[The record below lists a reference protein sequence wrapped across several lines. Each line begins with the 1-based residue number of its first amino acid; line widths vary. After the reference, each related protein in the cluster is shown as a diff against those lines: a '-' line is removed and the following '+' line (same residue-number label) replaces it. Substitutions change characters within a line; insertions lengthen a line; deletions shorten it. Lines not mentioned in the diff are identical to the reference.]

1 MAKKEPL
8 VTPEGSGRK
17 TRKEILIARKHERQ
31 MKRVRLAVGAV
42 LGLILLVVA
51 IAVINE
57 YVVIPNRPVA
67 VVNGESISLRDWQDR
82 VRYERA
88 QRIVFLEN
96 QFDSFG
102 GDVGIIQQFAGQTIM
117 ELVNA
122 DDLGQSTINLMV
134 QEVAARQAAEAR
146 GITITDADVEQEL
159 GESFNYFG
167 GESPPPSPT
176 PTQTV
181 MPTPSLTPIASE
193 AVTETV
199 AVPTATVGPTTTPQ
213 PSPTPVSAEAYQQEF
228 NEFMEEFRAFGIT
241 EAQYREIVRAQ
252 LYRQRLAEW
261 LAEEQDLPT
270 TGEHISF
277 YLIIYETEEDA
288 NEGAALIAEEGFL
301 PVWNTIRSLPPDPEA
316 ESTAFATELVWYTRE
331 DLVNTIG
338 PELTN
343 AAFELP
349 LNTPSD
355 ILVEQFDPESFSYMI
370 LQVSGREERPLSEQ
384 ALNTA
389 RQQYLSAFLDNF
401 MRDVEITD
409 NWRGRTPQQP
419 ALDPKFLQ
427 QPTPAPQ
434 QDILPPDV
442 LPEEVVPP
450 LDDEQ

>member
-193 AVTETV
+193 VVTETV

-228 NEFMEEFRAFGIT
+228 NEFMEEFRAFGIS
-241 EAQYREIVRAQ
+241 EAQYREIVRSQ

-316 ESTAFATELVWYTRE
+316 ESTAFATELVWYTQE

-355 ILVEQFDPESFSYMI
+355 ILVEQFDPESNSYLI

-384 ALNTA
+384 ALN
-389 RQQYLSAFLDNF
+389 D
-401 MRDVEITD
+401 
-409 NWRGRTPQQP
+409 GP
-419 ALDPKFLQ
+419 AAICVRFFG
-427 QPTPAPQ
+427 
-434 QDILPPDV
+434 
-442 LPEEVVPP
+442 
-450 LDDEQ
+450 

>member
-57 YVVIPNRPVA
+57 YVVVPNRPVA
-67 VVNGESISLRDWQDR
+67 VVNGETISLRDWQDR
-82 VRYERA
+82 VRYERT

-96 QFDSFG
+96 QYDAFG

-117 ELVNA
+117 ELFNA
-122 DDLGQSTINLMV
+122 EDLGQTTLNLMI
-134 QEVAARQAAEAR
+134 QEVAARQAADAR
-146 GITITDADVEQEL
+146 GITITDADVEQQLAER
-159 GESFNYFG
+159 FNYFG

-176 PTQTV
+176 PTQTIV
-181 MPTPSLTPIASE
+181 PTPSVTPIASE

-199 AVPTATVGPTTTPQ
+199 TGPTPTVGPTNTPR
-213 PSPTPVSAEAYQQEF
+213 PSPTPVSAEAYRQEL
-228 NEFMEEFRAFGIT
+228 NEFLGQFRPYGIS

-252 LYRQRLAEW
+252 LYQQRLADR

-270 TGEHISF
+270 TGEHISL
-277 YLIIYETEEDA
+277 YLIIFETEEDA
-288 NEGAALIAEEGFL
+288 NEGAALIAEEGYL
-301 PVWNTIRSLPPDPEA
+301 SVWNTIRSLPPDPDA

-338 PELTN
+338 PDLAN
-343 AAFELP
+343 AAFDLP

-355 ILVEQFDPESFSYMI
+355 ILLEQFDPESFSYLI

-389 RQQYLSAFLDNF
+389 RQQYLAAFLDSY

-409 NWRGRTPQQP
+409 HWRGRTPPQP

-434 QDILPPDV
+434 QDILPPDA
-442 LPEEVVPP
+442 LPEEVIPP

>member
-228 NEFMEEFRAFGIT
+228 NEFMEEFRAFGIS
-241 EAQYREIVRAQ
+241 EAQYREIVRSQ

>member
-51 IAVINE
+51 IAVANE
-57 YVVIPNRPVA
+57 YVVVPNRPVA
-67 VVNGESISLRDWQDR
+67 VVNGETISLRDWQDR
-82 VRYERA
+82 VRYERT

-96 QFDSFG
+96 QYDAFG

-117 ELVNA
+117 ELFNA
-122 DDLGQSTINLMV
+122 EDLGQTTLNLMI

-146 GITITDADVEQEL
+146 GITITDADVEQQLAER
-159 GESFNYFG
+159 FNYFD

-176 PTQTV
+176 PTQTI

-199 AVPTATVGPTTTPQ
+199 TGPTPTVGPTNTPR
-213 PSPTPVSAEAYQQEF
+213 PSPTPVSAEAYRQEL
-228 NEFMEEFRAFGIT
+228 NEFLGQFRPYGIS

-252 LYRQRLAEW
+252 LYRQRLADR
-261 LAEEQDLPT
+261 LAEQQDLPT
-270 TGEHISF
+270 TGEHISL
-277 YLIIYETEEDA
+277 YLIIFETEEDA
-288 NEGAALIAEEGFL
+288 NEGAALIAEEGYL
-301 PVWNTIRSLPPDPEA
+301 SVWNTIRSLPPDPEA
-316 ESTAFATELVWYTRE
+316 ESTAFATELVWYSRE

-338 PELTN
+338 SDLAN
-343 AAFELP
+343 AAFDLP

-355 ILVEQFDPESFSYMI
+355 ILLEQFDPESFSYLI

-389 RQQYLSAFLDNF
+389 RQQYLAAFLDSY

-409 NWRGRTPQQP
+409 HWRGRTPQQP

-442 LPEEVVPP
+442 LPEEVIPP
-450 LDDEQ
+450 PDDEQ